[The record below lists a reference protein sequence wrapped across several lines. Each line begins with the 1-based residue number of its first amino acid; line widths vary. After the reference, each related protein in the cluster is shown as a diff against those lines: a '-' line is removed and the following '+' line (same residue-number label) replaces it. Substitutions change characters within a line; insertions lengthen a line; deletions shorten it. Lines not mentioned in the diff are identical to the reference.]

1 MLVPG
6 AGQGGPW
13 GAGPD
18 PPKDGGRRTASNV
31 AGVKIGHGM
40 SGTFVRG
47 SFINIAKLCI
57 IIKGWPSEKIQV
69 VVLVYLYLSTTIIFI
84 LGKGAEK
91 SIFSV
96 RVYYTVESF

>member
-6 AGQGGPW
+6 AVQGGPW

-18 PPKDGGRRTASNV
+18 PPKDGGRGTASNV

-47 SFINIAKLCI
+47 SFNNIARYI
-57 IIKGWPSEKIQV
+57 
-69 VVLVYLYLSTTIIFI
+69 
-84 LGKGAEK
+84 
-91 SIFSV
+91 
-96 RVYYTVESF
+96 

>member
-6 AGQGGPW
+6 AVQGGPW

-57 IIKGWPSEKIQV
+57 IIKGWPIEKIQV
-69 VVLVYLYLSTTIIFI
+69 VVLVYVVLVYLYLSTTITFI
-84 LGKGAEK
+84 L
-91 SIFSV
+91 S
-96 RVYYTVESF
+96 ESTGGDGPGRSCRS